1 MPDTLF
7 DQVHRECRAGF
18 DPPNVVSTYPFEK
31 IGAPGLFTVLYVT
44 VTKLPRKNGVGSA
57 RIRGLATHS
66 VTQQPRKHHKL
77 RSRVG
82 ERLEN
87 SVSQSAKQ

>member
-1 MPDTLF
+1 MCVPDTLF

-44 VTKLPRKNGVGSA
+44 VTKLDGYRVSPKA
-57 RIRGLATHS
+57 RIRRHE
-66 VTQQPRKHHKL
+66 
-77 RSRVG
+77 RVALG
-82 ERLEN
+82 
-87 SVSQSAKQ
+87 